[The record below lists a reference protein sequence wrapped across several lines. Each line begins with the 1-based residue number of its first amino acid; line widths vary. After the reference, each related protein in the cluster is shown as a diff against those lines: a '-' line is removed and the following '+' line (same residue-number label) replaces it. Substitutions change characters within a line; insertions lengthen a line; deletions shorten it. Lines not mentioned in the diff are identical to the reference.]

1 MIFTFFI
8 RDLYTTTA
16 IDEPEGWKDLM
27 SELDRQFD
35 THGVFFSYAGGG
47 DKAGTVFKLG
57 FACEAN
63 TLFEEAYQD
72 KGTEAFYQFGV
83 NEAVNEFVTPT
94 NIFLGDI
101 DFESRGFDEDFFKAE
116 INQITNLVK
125 LKNRGKLKT
134 SVNKQLTHD
143 GITVSK
149 LNSQD
154 IVLLATKEFRQ
165 LRAQQT
171 GITISDQSAAVATTT
186 LLRGQV
192 GYNVFE
198 SIELNQFTNIESIFQ
213 LSDVDSFLTLT
224 KKSTITF
231 NLEADFDLDITEDQ
245 GGGTT
250 SYTIT
255 LALIS
260 SRPSSDGT
268 SVFLFYDGGNPSG
281 ASPFNFSDT
290 AYFSVGN
297 GPLVFYNGEFE
308 AGTSFKFQMFISMGT
323 TGTAQFSVDWTIR
336 NFQIIFVDFNA
347 DLGTIAKCYHPFDAL
362 NKTLNFITGEYD
374 YLFSDLLG
382 DIDRGYDVNGCFST
396 MRMTNG
402 YRVRQILDDDKAPI
416 ESFKG
421 FIDNLDAPGA
431 IGYGIEEL
439 ESPTELVSFT
449 GIRRFQVEWTGIVAG
464 PRYDI
469 NIFDVNLPG
478 EVQVGDIISFFNSD
492 VIYGTYEVA
501 SVSFNLGPLRTDI
514 ELLVGDT
521 DVRIP
526 DGSISDDVVIMT
538 NRTVEFKDK
547 LRVEKWE
554 HFYKDTQLIDL
565 GVVQDYSEEPFTEAL
580 YNEFN
585 VGFKKFANDEN
596 KPTTLEDFETKSSWG
611 IPLIKTR
618 NTLTRI
624 MTWIMSSFMINES
637 RNTLF
642 EEKPTTSNKLDDDIF
657 LFDIAPSIVETT
669 ASFVH
674 NVSSNDTI
682 TVSAN
687 VYENYIRDEA
697 IFSIEDATIP
707 GNNQGYLYE
716 PDDTIHLLPSDT
728 YKIFVSQTVT
738 TDFDDPCTVNGF
750 YFDSTQFQI
759 ATKAES
765 TEKLISSSGLS
776 GPDYTYNQRR
786 TQKRFLIRWGRF
798 INSVLGYISD
808 TTQTIQNLFYTNN
821 GALTTELDTSQLST
835 DCLMGDLSG
844 AAIQENTEINTAQF
858 PSAKFK
864 PNIINCTVKICDS
877 DYEMILAAH
886 KNRLQSPDDEKNYGY
901 FDLITPGDGIT
912 KSGWLMNMK
921 RSPINR
927 IAKLR
932 LLEKFNSFDAGSGI
946 YNFSGAEKVTTSGV
960 PDFERT
966 STFYFKAT
974 IINKEAGNAQILW
987 DNLGASN
994 RGISIRIGFSDE
1006 LEVRLQNTSSG
1017 FNTLLIHTDDVI
1029 TVDVSKVLEVWYDG
1043 SSDPSGITVNID
1055 DSPAAISTDFD
1066 QLTGTILTGSDGFA
1080 FGKQKNSATVRGDYE
1095 LNNLLWQVDGVIQFK
1110 TLCANNGLICADLS
1124 GQGNNGVIDLATTD
1138 PLDFFLNE

>member
-8 RDLYTTTA
+8 QDLYTTTE

-57 FACEAN
+57 FACEGK
-63 TLFEEAYQD
+63 TLLEAEYQD
-72 KGTEAFYQFGV
+72 KGTEGFYQFGV
-83 NEAVNEFVTPT
+83 NEAANEFVTPT

-134 SVNKQLTHD
+134 SFNRQLTHD

-171 GITISDQSAAVATTT
+171 GITISDQSAAVTTTT

-192 GYNVFE
+192 GFNVFE

-213 LSDVDSFLTLT
+213 LEDVDSFLTLT

-245 GGGTT
+245 GSGTT

-268 SVFLFYDGGNPSG
+268 SVFLFYDAGNPSG
-281 ASPFNFSDT
+281 ASPFDFSDT
-290 AYFSVGN
+290 AYFSIGN
-297 GPLVFYNGEFE
+297 GPLVFYSGEFE

-336 NFQIIFVDFNA
+336 NFQIIFVDYNA
-347 DLGTIAKCYHPFDAL
+347 NLGTVAKCYHPFDAL
-362 NKTLNFITGEYD
+362 NKTLNFITGNYD

-382 DIDRGYDVNGCFST
+382 DIDRGSDVNGCFST

-402 YRVRQILDDDKAPI
+402 YGVRQILDDDKSPI

-421 FIDNLDAPGA
+421 FIDNLNAPGA

-439 ESPTELVSFT
+439 ESPEVFTGLTIVFLAEDSTSFTFGIDDRNLIYDFVAGDNLSFYNSDIIFGTFLIDTVSFSIPLNAT
-449 GIRRFQVEWTGIVAG
+449 VIKIIKGPNFNVTLSQNNHDIV
-464 PRYDI
+464 I
-469 NIFDVNLPG
+469 TSSTTL
-478 EVQVGDIISFFNSD
+478 SF
-492 VIYGTYEVA
+492 
-501 SVSFNLGPLRTDI
+501 R
-514 ELLVGDT
+514 
-521 DVRIP
+521 
-526 DGSISDDVVIMT
+526 
-538 NRTVEFKDK
+538 NR

-554 HFYKDTQLIDL
+554 HFYKDVQLIDL

-585 VGFKKFANDEN
+585 IGFKKFANDEN

-618 NTLTRI
+618 NTLTKI

-657 LFDIAPSIVETT
+657 LFDVVPSVTETT
-669 ASFVH
+669 VTFVH
-674 NVSSNDTI
+674 NVSSDDTL

-750 YFDSTQFQI
+750 YFDGAQFAI
-759 ATKAES
+759 ATKAET
-765 TEKLISSSGLS
+765 TEKVDSVSGLS
-776 GPDYTYNQRR
+776 GPDYTYNLRR
-786 TQKRFLIRWGRF
+786 TQKRFVIRWGRF
-798 INSVLGYISD
+798 MNSVLGYISD
-808 TTQTIQNLFYTNN
+808 TTQTIQNLFYTSN
-821 GALTTELDTSQLST
+821 GALTTNLDVSQLSI

-844 AAIQENTEINTAQF
+844 ASIQEDDNISTASF
-858 PSAKFK
+858 PTAKFK

-877 DYEMILAAH
+877 DYDMILAAH
-886 KNRLQSPDDEKNYGY
+886 KNRLQSPDEEKNYGY
-901 FDLITPGDGIT
+901 FTETSPLGIT
-912 KSGWLMNMK
+912 KSGWLLNMK

-946 YNFSGAEKVTTSGV
+946 YNFSGVEKVTTSGV

-974 IINKEAGNAQILW
+974 VINKEASNSQILW

-994 RGISIRIGFSDE
+994 RGVSITIGFSDQ

-1029 TVDVSKVLEVWYDG
+1029 TIDVSKVLEVWYDG

-1080 FGKQKNSATVRGDYE
+1080 FGKQKASATVRGDYE
-1095 LNNLLWQVDGVIQFK
+1095 LNDLLWQVDDVIQFK

-1124 GQGNNGVIDLATTD
+1124 GQGNNGVIDLGATD

>member
-8 RDLYTTTA
+8 QDLYTTTE
-16 IDEPEGWKDLM
+16 IDEPKGWKDLM

-57 FACEAN
+57 FACDARTLLEA
-63 TLFEEAYQD
+63 EYQAN
-72 KGTEAFYQFGV
+72 GTEGFYQFGV
-83 NEAVNEFVTPT
+83 NEAANEFVTPT

-101 DFESRGFDEDFFKAE
+101 DFESREFDEEFFNAE

-125 LKNRGKLKT
+125 LKNRGNLKT
-134 SVNKQLTHD
+134 SFNKQLTHD

-192 GYNVFE
+192 GFNVFE

-245 GGGTT
+245 GSGTT
-250 SYTIT
+250 SYVIT

-260 SRPSSDGT
+260 SRPSKDGT
-268 SVFLFYDGGNPSG
+268 SVFLFYDAGNPSG

-290 AYFSVGN
+290 AYFSIGN
-297 GPLVFYNGEFE
+297 GPLVFYSGEFE
-308 AGTSFKFQMFISMGT
+308 AGTTFKFQMFISMGT
-323 TGTAQFSVDWTIR
+323 TGMAQFSVDWTIR
-336 NFQIIFVDFNA
+336 NFQIIFVDYNA
-347 DLGTIAKCYHPFDAL
+347 DLGTIAECYHPFDAL

-396 MRMTNG
+396 MRQTNG
-402 YRVRQILDDDKAPI
+402 YRVRQINDDNKAPI

-421 FIDNLDAPGA
+421 FIDNLNPPGA

-439 ESPTELVSFT
+439 ESPEILGQFIIQWKVQGPPTHTIWVGGNLV
-449 GIRRFQVEWTGIVAG
+449 
-464 PRYDI
+464 YDI
-469 NIFDVNLPG
+469 FIG
-478 EVQVGDIISFFNSD
+478 TKISFYNSEFLF
-492 VIYGTYEVA
+492 GTYEVTA
-501 SVSFNLGPLRTDI
+501 VSFIGVTVISFTSTGTDLNI
-514 ELLVGDT
+514 TIGLFMS
-521 DVRIP
+521 DVFIM
-526 DGSISDDVVIMT
+526 SDNAT
-538 NRTVEFKDK
+538 EFRDR

-554 HFYKDTQLIDL
+554 HFYKDAQLIDL
-565 GVVQDYSEEPFTEAL
+565 GVVQDYSEEPFSETL

-585 VGFKKFANDEN
+585 LGFRKFANDED
-596 KPTTLEDFETKSSWG
+596 KPTTLEDFETKSSWS
-611 IPLIKTR
+611 IPLVKTKQA
-618 NTLTRI
+618 LTKI
-624 MTWIMSSFMINES
+624 MTWILSTFMINES

-642 EEKPTTSNKLDDDIF
+642 DEKPTTSHKLDDDIF
-657 LFDIAPSIVETT
+657 LFDVAPSTVETT

-674 NVSSNDTI
+674 NVSSDDTI

-687 VYENYIRDEA
+687 VYENYIRGEG

-716 PDDTIHLLPSDT
+716 ASDTVHLLPSDT

-738 TDFDDPCTVNGF
+738 SDFADPCTVNGF
-750 YFDSTQFQI
+750 YFDSVQFSI

-765 TEKLISSSGLS
+765 TEKLTSSSGLS
-776 GPDYTYNQRR
+776 GPDYTYNLRR
-786 TQKRFLIRWGRF
+786 TQKRFVIRWGRF

-808 TTQTIQNLFYTNN
+808 TTQTIQNLFYTSN
-821 GALTTELDTSQLST
+821 GALTTDLDASQFSN

-844 AAIQENTEINTAQF
+844 ASIREDDNISTASF
-858 PSAKFK
+858 PTAKFK
-864 PNIINCTVKICDS
+864 PNIINCTVKICDD
-877 DYEMILAAH
+877 DYDMILAAH
-886 KNRLQSPDDEKNYGY
+886 KNRLQSPDDVKNYGY
-901 FDLITPGDGIT
+901 FVETSPNGVQ
-912 KSGWLMNMK
+912 KSGWLLNMK

-932 LLEKFNSFDAGSGI
+932 LLERRGVINANFDGTRYGLLG
-946 YNFSGAEKVTTSGV
+946 YHPEFEVQNFEY
-960 PDFERT
+960 EW
-966 STFYFKAT
+966 
-974 IINKEAGNAQILW
+974 E
-987 DNLGASN
+987 
-994 RGISIRIGFSDE
+994 
-1006 LEVRLQNTSSG
+1006 
-1017 FNTLLIHTDDVI
+1017 
-1029 TVDVSKVLEVWYDG
+1029 
-1043 SSDPSGITVNID
+1043 GITVSSSGRKFGVNISESIPTQASGSQLYDDATFRYLFDDGVQKSATKVSSEAPISLNVNHYMRIRKFGTTLKFTVDDVTDDLTLTETIIFDNTDADTVIGSRWLGGAPSNLFVGLMKYCRFYELDSSGNRIQDLINID
-1055 DSPAAISTDFD
+1055 FVNDNDVTVPNTAANAPS
-1066 QLTGTILTGSDGFA
+1066 GSDMI
-1080 FGKQKNSATVRGDYE
+1080 
-1095 LNNLLWQVDGVIQFK
+1095 W
-1110 TLCANNGLICADLS
+1110 
-1124 GQGNNGVIDLATTD
+1124 TD
-1138 PLDFFLNE
+1138 I